1 MLSKMPS
8 AVRCLRRFLLS
19 GLTNFSLSSTS
30 GWHAK
35 WSKCTRWAIMASTGC
50 SASKADWS
58 RHTGVHPFEGYW
70 PTSVCHQQ
78 VAGMQNDQ
86 NAQGGQSWQ
95 PRAAQRQRLADRVMV
110 LLGLIFLRVC
120 PSRVCPSVGC
130 SFDRPGLILSGMF
143 FWGTI
148 YND

>member
-35 WSKCTRWAIMASTGC
+35 WSKCTRWEIMASTGC

-86 NAQGGQSWQ
+86 KCTRWAIM
-95 PRAAQRQRLADRVMV
+95 AAT
-110 LLGLIFLRVC
+110 
-120 PSRVCPSVGC
+120 GC
-130 SFDRPGLILSGMF
+130 SASKAGWSRHGPLGVDPFEGLSLKGLSLSRLLFRSSWFDTFRHVFLG
-143 FWGTI
+143 
-148 YND
+148 YNL